1 MNSKLKILLKKE
13 LYEFRYNYKAW
24 VLVIICIAGLYVPWM
39 KDRDLQVFTASFFIL
54 LSVGQYIYN
63 SYADEINYSGAVF
76 IHNLNFSFLQV
87 FFVKIFFSFLIA
99 AVILIADFP
108 NISKEIKI
116 TDFFWL
122 SPLIIAGAGIMQLSG
137 ISSKGSEDT
146 SSVIMSIVSF
156 IMLVCVMLIE
166 IVILRILTCIVLAA
180 VSVYTA
186 NKVSYSLK
194 YRTQL

>member
-63 SYADEINYSGAVF
+63 SYADEINYSGAIF

-99 AVILIADFP
+99 AVILVADFP

-122 SPLIIAGAGIMQLSG
+122 PPLIIAGAGIMQLSG

-146 SSVIMSIVSF
+146 SSVIMFIVSF
-156 IMLVCVMLIE
+156 IMLVCIMLIQL
-166 IVILRILTCIVLAA
+166 IILRIITCVALAA
-180 VSVYTA
+180 ILVFIS